1 MLKKEVLKQTRRQ
14 KGWSIYPLVNPKG
27 NQTKGVRFC
36 LRWKIPQPFILCV
49 WSVSV
54 DTWDLLCIHN
64 SISQFSE
71 HAMAIDLDNAIAV
84 TAIGRHS
91 KFKK

>member
-1 MLKKEVLKQTRRQ
+1 MKNSPTFYFLFV
-14 KGWSIYPLVNPKG
+14 
-27 NQTKGVRFC
+27 
-36 LRWKIPQPFILCV
+36 
-49 WSVSV
+49 SVSV